1 EVAAVR
7 TKIESAEQTRDLR
20 TRTTSQVSACRPQMR
35 PLGNMPFVP
44 RLGYM
49 PARHGVILSDPCHP
63 ERPMSSW
70 ATQCIPSDPCHPER
84 SEGSAVHRARWGSLA
99 AVGGLRAGCASGQ
112 LASRVAPIAQLDRA
126 SDFGS
131 EGWGFE
137 SLWAHW

>member
-1 EVAAVR
+1 MYATLGWLATPDTARARPARVGPIWRHRMLDESSDCWAASEVAAVR

-63 ERPMSSW
+63 ERPMSS
-70 ATQCIPSDPCHPER
+70 
-84 SEGSAVHRARWGSLA
+84 
-99 AVGGLRAGCASGQ
+99 
-112 LASRVAPIAQLDRA
+112 
-126 SDFGS
+126 
-131 EGWGFE
+131 
-137 SLWAHW
+137 